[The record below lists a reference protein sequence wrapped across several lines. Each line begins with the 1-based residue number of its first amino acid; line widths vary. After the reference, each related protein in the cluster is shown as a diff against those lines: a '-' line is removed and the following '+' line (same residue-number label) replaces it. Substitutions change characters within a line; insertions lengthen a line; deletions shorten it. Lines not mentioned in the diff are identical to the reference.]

1 MIVGARKF
9 RFQVRARGDWLSA
22 LQFSSRPLPLR
33 LKSIVASTA
42 MNENSNPVVIDN
54 GSAMCRAGFG
64 GDDAP
69 RTAFPAVV
77 GRPSPDGLMAKMP
90 QDSTFVGDEAL
101 ANRGML
107 TLKYPIEHGVV
118 TNWDDM
124 EKIWHH
130 TFYNELR
137 VVPEEHPV
145 LLTEAPLNPK
155 ANREKL
161 TQIMFEN
168 FSVPGL
174 YVASPGTLSL
184 YSAGRTTGIVLDCGE
199 GVSCS
204 TPIYEGYSLS
214 DGITRFNVAGAE
226 VTSELRRRLA
236 ERRLNLTSTAER
248 EILRDIKE
256 KVCYVA
262 LNYADELKEASDK
275 TYELPDGEIITI
287 RGEDRISCPE
297 TLFSSADAVYLSRDT
312 FEGIHSMVYASIIKC
327 DADLHAGLFGN
338 IILAG
343 GTTMLPGIQERM
355 TKEMQALVPP
365 TMQIKVVAPP
375 ERKHSV
381 WIGGSIL
388 ASLSTFQQMWISK
401 QEYDD
406 SGPSIVHRK

>member
-1 MIVGARKF
+1 
-9 RFQVRARGDWLSA
+9 
-22 LQFSSRPLPLR
+22 
-33 LKSIVASTA
+33 
-42 MNENSNPVVIDN
+42 
-54 GSAMCRAGFG
+54 
-64 GDDAP
+64 
-69 RTAFPAVV
+69 
-77 GRPSPDGLMAKMP
+77 
-90 QDSTFVGDEAL
+90 
-101 ANRGML
+101 
-107 TLKYPIEHGVV
+107 
-118 TNWDDM
+118 
-124 EKIWHH
+124 
-130 TFYNELR
+130 
-137 VVPEEHPV
+137 
-145 LLTEAPLNPK
+145 
-155 ANREKL
+155 
-161 TQIMFEN
+161 
-168 FSVPGL
+168 
-174 YVASPGTLSL
+174 
-184 YSAGRTTGIVLDCGE
+184 
-199 GVSCS
+199 
-204 TPIYEGYSLS
+204 
-214 DGITRFNVAGAE
+214 